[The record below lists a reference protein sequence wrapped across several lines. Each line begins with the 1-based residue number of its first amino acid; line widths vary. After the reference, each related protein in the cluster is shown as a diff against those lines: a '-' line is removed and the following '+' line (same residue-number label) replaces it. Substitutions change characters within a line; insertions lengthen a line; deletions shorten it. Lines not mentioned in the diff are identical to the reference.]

1 LSHICNIQSFAQ
13 TGDERTAPT
22 AKARTVLRI
31 LPLLLI
37 PTAAAAL
44 VYWLTGNR
52 AASVATGVVVLGA
65 MLYIGITS

>member
-1 LSHICNIQSFAQ
+1 
-13 TGDERTAPT
+13 
-22 AKARTVLRI
+22 
-31 LPLLLI
+31 LLI

-44 VYWLTGNR
+44 VYWLTRSR